1 MVFSFASLT
10 KEEVTVCDNN
20 VKKFT
25 ALFSLPVCALLLT
38 LTLFSA
44 YYVAAES
51 EHECHEEDCP
61 VCAVLEVCEAVLNH
75 MGSALP
81 VMAVASIACITYA
94 LAEKPGMVLIPE
106 RSLVEEKIRMN
117 D

>member
-10 KEEVTVCDNN
+10 KEDEAVHSTAY
-20 VKKFT
+20 KKFT
-25 ALFSLPVCALLLT
+25 ALFPLSVCALLLI
-38 LTLFSA
+38 LFIFSG

-51 EHECHEEDCP
+51 MHECHEEECP
-61 VCAVLEVCEAVLNH
+61 VCAVLQVCEAVLNTI
-75 MGSALP
+75 GSALP
-81 VMAVASIACITYA
+81 IPLLASTIYIIYA
-94 LAEKPGMVLIPE
+94 LAEKLSASVIPE